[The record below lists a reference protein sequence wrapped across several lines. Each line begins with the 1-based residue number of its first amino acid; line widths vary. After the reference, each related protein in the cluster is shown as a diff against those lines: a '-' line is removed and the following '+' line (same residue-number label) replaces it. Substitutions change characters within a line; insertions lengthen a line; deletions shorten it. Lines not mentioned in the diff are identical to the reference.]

1 MNSSLALLVDL
12 HGFLRILGR
21 QNFKARTFENAAS
34 CLAHKRLVLNQK
46 DGAPAWEIVR
56 EYVVLKS
63 HTILNSLSG
72 ELFITRMPS
81 PSSPERRALHQ
92 RLHLFGSYFGLLRIV
107 CLGSS
112 TILPTPPPPF
122 TPTPA

>member
-1 MNSSLALLVDL
+1 M
-12 HGFLRILGR
+12 LGR
-21 QNFKARTFENAAS
+21 ENLKARTFENAAS

-72 ELFITRMPS
+72 ELFSTRMPS
-81 PSSPERRALHQ
+81 PSFAERRALHQ
-92 RLHLFGSYFGLLRIV
+92 RPHLFHIHFGLLRIV
-107 CLGSS
+107 SLAS
-112 TILPTPPPPF
+112 TTIIPTPPPPF